1 MSASLLDLDDDS
13 LGHIISCLDSASQ
26 FNVSLCCRRLNL
38 LTSQKQ
44 NWSFSVWG
52 KRITSLII
60 QTAFKD
66 TEETDTVGDLDVVL
80 DEVINLALSLKMM
93 TPKKIESMWN
103 RLGPVASQL
112 YIHLSDFSSS
122 FIGEGI
128 MYYWRAKLTL
138 PSGRELTIFFG
149 NEDNFS
155 GADIEKET
163 ILAIVGADVSA
174 CYYMDQLH
182 GYKDGYPFK
191 RYPVPEFILT
201 QIKDKVSRNQ
211 KCLSPVVDIIQEEIP
226 NTECPIT
233 TDYLRSVIDYVDI
246 LIMGAV
252 IINETECE
260 YGDYWTKLSFQDK
273 QCNEVLNWKETATQS
288 CAKLLRIFE
297 SKQLFVLKDW
307 EHRHEFI
314 QGLMQVAKLVVDY
327 NSIKT
332 LKVALS
338 LSRHVFRYFRSAP
351 NKAPL
356 LSLLR
361 RVQFG
366 SIPVG
371 FGSEGIGP
379 SPSYDNE
386 LQPIANASI
395 KKPNK
400 SSSDAYVSDAALDQN
415 NDEDDP
421 DDHDPNY
428 TFYPVANIQLE
439 PNNTLVISIGEH
451 LPTSNFFIRLKVN
464 KMKMKIGYENMFS
477 LDDFNQ
483 LTPIIQKLINHDC
496 QYDNQ
501 TFEVDNKF
509 VASFIAAVVEYTN
522 YDGYYTDFLKEVK
535 SIIVCSS
542 ND

>member
-38 LTSQKQ
+38 LTSQKR
-44 NWSFSVWG
+44 NWSFSLCG

-66 TEETDTVGDLDVVL
+66 TEEIDTVEDLDSVL
-80 DEVINLALSLKMM
+80 DEAINLALTLKMM

-103 RLGPVASQL
+103 RLGPVCSQL
-112 YIHLSDFSSS
+112 YSHLSDFSSS

-128 MYYWRAKLTL
+128 MYCWCAKLTL
-138 PSGRELTIFFG
+138 PSGRERTIFSG

-155 GADIEKET
+155 RADIEKET

-191 RYPVPEFILT
+191 RYPIPEFILT

-211 KCLSPVVDIIQEEIP
+211 KCLSPVVDIIHAEIP
-226 NTECPIT
+226 DTECPIA
-233 TDYLRSVIDYVDI
+233 TDYLRSVVDYVDI
-246 LIMGAV
+246 LIMG
-252 IINETECE
+252 
-260 YGDYWTKLSFQDK
+260 TKLSFKDK

-314 QGLMQVAKLVVDY
+314 QGLIQVAKLVVDY

-332 LKVALS
+332 SKIALS
-338 LSRHVFRYFRSAP
+338 LSRHVFRYFRSTP

-366 SIPVG
+366 SIPVW
-371 FGSEGIGP
+371 FGSEDIGP

-400 SSSDAYVSDAALDQN
+400 SSSDADVSDAALDQN

-439 PNNTLVISIGEH
+439 PSNTLVISIGER
-451 LPTSNFFIRLKVN
+451 LPTSNFFIRLKAN
-464 KMKMKIGYENMFS
+464 KMKMKIGHENMFS

-509 VASFIAAVVEYTN
+509 VASFIAAVVEYTAAIQIM
-522 YDGYYTDFLKEVK
+522 TD
-535 SIIVCSS
+535 IY
-542 ND
+542 